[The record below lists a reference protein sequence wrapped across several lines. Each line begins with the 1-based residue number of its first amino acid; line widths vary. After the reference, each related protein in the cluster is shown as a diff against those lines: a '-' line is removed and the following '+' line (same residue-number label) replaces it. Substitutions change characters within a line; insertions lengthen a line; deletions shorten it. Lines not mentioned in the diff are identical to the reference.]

1 MFKIILLV
9 VAAILLTI
17 ALVWLIDKYF
27 PAKLKPVLILA
38 LWALIAYLGYATY
51 KSIMG
56 PIEFNK
62 VKKERYSQAI
72 DKLIDIRDSQLAHR
86 QVTGKFA
93 NDFDGLVKFIDT
105 AHFTLTQRRDTT
117 VLDVDMTKRFGVD
130 MFKELTLIDTLGT
143 RSVKDSIFKGSDR
156 YKTMMNV
163 PFSKDDNAKFELQ
176 AGVIDQS
183 GINIP
188 VFEAKVKKN
197 VLLYDQE
204 WDLLVQENQVMS
216 VDDVNGDALIV
227 GSMTEV
233 NTNGN
238 WPKNYGKSE

>member
-1 MFKIILLV
+1 
-9 VAAILLTI
+9 
-17 ALVWLIDKYF
+17 
-27 PAKLKPVLILA
+27 
-38 LWALIAYLGYATY
+38 
-51 KSIMG
+51 
-56 PIEFNK
+56 
-62 VKKERYSQAI
+62 
-72 DKLIDIRDSQLAHR
+72 
-86 QVTGKFA
+86 
-93 NDFDGLVKFIDT
+93 
-105 AHFTLTQRRDTT
+105 
-117 VLDVDMTKRFGVD
+117 
-130 MFKELTLIDTLGT
+130 
-143 RSVKDSIFKGSDR
+143 
-156 YKTMMNV
+156 MMNV
-163 PFSKDDNAKFELQ
+163 PFSKDNDAKFELQ